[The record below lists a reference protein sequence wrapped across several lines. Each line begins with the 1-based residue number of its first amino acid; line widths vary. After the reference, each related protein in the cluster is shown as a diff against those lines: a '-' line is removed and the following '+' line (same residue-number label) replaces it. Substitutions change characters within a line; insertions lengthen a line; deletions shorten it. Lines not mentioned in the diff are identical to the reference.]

1 MVRRTVSLT
10 LFFSFLFLLV
20 SAVVLYD
27 VPEGRLANWIGW
39 TALGLSKEEWTAV
52 HITGGILFLLA
63 GIWHTVL
70 NIRPIIAYMKGRGKG
85 GLLPLCIAMLLF
97 GTVYA
102 GTLNGWQPMQAIMDE
117 NASLK
122 SEYELAYG
130 NPPYGK
136 AELSSLQALCG
147 AMRMDLDSVLKGLRE
162 QGLKGELKGKSILG
176 DITSANGMVPAEL
189 YRHIL
194 KAAGLAEE
202 QARAMLSSGSGK
214 GQGRGRSK
222 LAVAPE

>member
-52 HITGGILFLLA
+52 HITGGILFLIA

-70 NIRPIIAYMKGRGKG
+70 NIRPIIAYMKGRAKG
-85 GLLPLCIAMLLF
+85 GLMPLCIAMLLF
-97 GTVYA
+97 STVYI

-122 SEYELAYG
+122 SEYALVYG
-130 NPPYGK
+130 DPPYGK

-147 AMRMDLDSVLKGLRE
+147 AMRMDVDAVLKGLRE
-162 QGLKGELKGKSILG
+162 RGLKGELKNTSTLAEIA
-176 DITSANGMVPAEL
+176 SANDMPPVEL
-189 YRHIL
+189 YRIIL
-194 KAAGLAEE
+194 KDAGLTEA

-222 LAVAPE
+222 LGASE